1 MNKDELTKQLKQP
14 FTDKALGGVQKLN
27 LIGWENI
34 FFVIPPPPPKIIKGK
49 LPFRYS
55 QKL

>member
-14 FTDKALGGVQKLN
+14 FTDKALGGVQKLD
-27 LIGWENI
+27 LAGWENI
-34 FFVIPPPPPKIIKGK
+34 FFVIPHHHPKSSKENFHCHY
-49 LPFRYS
+49 P